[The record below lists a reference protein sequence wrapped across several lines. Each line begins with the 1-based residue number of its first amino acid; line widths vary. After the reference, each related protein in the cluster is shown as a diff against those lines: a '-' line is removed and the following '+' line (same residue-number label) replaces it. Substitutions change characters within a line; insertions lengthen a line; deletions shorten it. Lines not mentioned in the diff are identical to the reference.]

1 LPTKPR
7 VDYHTG
13 ALANGPKDL
22 PNASRY
28 LSRETDKLE
37 NLVNENLI
45 TEETGQKLR
54 ELKVA
59 TEQLVEQCQQLKL
72 THPGDFAVIDQNEL
86 VLKGVLDR
94 IGRVTRTMFSKKYF

>member
-1 LPTKPR
+1 VSIAIRVPSPTP
-7 VDYHTG
+7 
-13 ALANGPKDL
+13 PPDL

-37 NLVNENLI
+37 NLVNQNLI

-59 TEQLVEQCQQLKL
+59 TEQLAEQCQQLKL
-72 THPGDFAVIDQNEL
+72 THHSDFAIIDQNEL

-94 IGRVTRTMFSKKYF
+94 IGRETRKMFTKKYF